1 MNWCDRTEPGG
12 DQVQEALAMMD
23 VTCLELKIRSRVLPL
38 PEGISAGFV
47 GAVATLFQ
55 KAQIYIFLLYHIC
68 AKAAVPVVIWRLL

>member
-47 GAVATLFQ
+47 GAVETLFQ